1 MYQYDEL
8 DHQVVQNRVLQFRHQ
23 MERYLNGDISEEAF
37 LPLRLQNGLYVQKHA
52 PMLRVA
58 VPYGMLS
65 STQLRM
71 MAKICKDYDRNYC
84 HITTRQNVQFNW
96 VELTDVPDILDELES
111 AEMHAIQT
119 SGNCIRNTTS
129 DPLAGVVDDEVAD
142 PRPYCEI
149 IRQWSTLHP
158 EFAFLP
164 RKFKIAVIGAE
175 EDRASIRL
183 HDIGLRLVRS
193 DSGELGFNV
202 WAGGG
207 LGRTPMLGSLI
218 REFLPQTQLLGYLK
232 AILRVYNRY
241 GRRDNKYKARI
252 KILVSSLGT
261 EEFTRQ
267 VEQEFAR
274 NYAADPQLSDEE
286 IQYAQSFFTAPDY
299 ETFATDSDLP
309 VPISAPEA
317 YHRWLE
323 RNVRPHK
330 QHGYRIVTLSLKYF
344 GQAPGDITTGQLE
357 SIAELADRYSFGEV
371 RTTQQQNIV
380 LTDVKRTD
388 LFNLWHEINRLNL
401 ATPTVGTLVDTV
413 CCPGG
418 DFCNLANARSLSV
431 NAAIQQRF
439 EDLDRLYALGDLSL
453 RISGC
458 INACAHHHIANIGI
472 LGVDKNGQEFYQI
485 TLGGQTGKQSDI
497 GKVLGP
503 SLPHDKV
510 APAVE
515 RIIEVYVEAR
525 SSATETFTTTY
536 QRLGKAPFKERVYA
550 TGL

>member
-96 VELTDVPDILDELES
+96 VKLTDVPDILDELAS

-129 DPLAGVVDDEVAD
+129 DPLAGVVDDEEAD

>member
-96 VELTDVPDILDELES
+96 VKLTDVPDILDELAS

-431 NAAIQQRF
+431 NTAIQQRF
-439 EDLDRLYALGDLSL
+439 EDLGRLYALGDLSL

-525 SSATETFTTTY
+525 SSTTETFTTTY

>member
-71 MAKICKDYDRNYC
+71 MAKICKTYDRNYC
-84 HITTRQNVQFNW
+84 HITTRQNIQFNW
-96 VELTDVPDILDELES
+96 VELTDVPDILDELAS

-164 RKFKIAVIGAE
+164 RKFKIAVIGAQ

-183 HDIGLRLVRS
+183 HDIGLRVVRTE
-193 DSGELGFNV
+193 SGELGFNV

-252 KILVSSLGT
+252 KILVGSLGT

-267 VEQEFAR
+267 VELEFER
-274 NYAADPQLSDEE
+274 NYETDPQLSDEE
-286 IQYAQSFFTAPDY
+286 IRYAKSFFTAPDY
-299 ETFATDSDLP
+299 EAFETDSDLP

-317 YHRWLE
+317 HHRWLE

-344 GQAPGDITTGQLE
+344 GQAPGDITTEQLE
-357 SIAELADRYSFGEV
+357 RIAELADRYSFGEV

-380 LTDVKRTD
+380 LTDVKRAD
-388 LFNLWHEINRLNL
+388 LFNLWHEINHLNL
-401 ATPTVGTLVDTV
+401 ATPTVGTLIDTV

-418 DFCNLANARSLSV
+418 DFCNLANARSISV
-431 NAAIQQRF
+431 NKAIQQRF
-439 EDLDRLYALGDLSL
+439 EDLDKLYDLGDLSL

-472 LGVDKNGQEFYQI
+472 LGVDKYGQEFYQI
-485 TLGGQTGKQSDI
+485 TLGGQTGHRSEI

-510 APAVE
+510 APAIE
-515 RIIEVYVEAR
+515 RIIEVYVKER
-525 SSATETFTTTY
+525 SSAAETFTTTY
-536 QRLGKAPFKERVYA
+536 QRLGKAPFKEHVYA

>member
-71 MAKICKDYDRNYC
+71 MAKICRDYDRNYC
-84 HITTRQNVQFNW
+84 HITTRQNIQFNW
-96 VELTDVPDILDELES
+96 VELTDVPDILDELAS

-129 DPLAGVVDDEVAD
+129 DPLAGVVDDEVTD

-261 EEFTRQ
+261 EEFTHQ
-267 VEQEFAR
+267 VEQEFER
-274 NYAADPQLSDEE
+274 NYAADPQLSNEE
-286 IQYAQSFFTAPDY
+286 IQYAQSFFSAPDY
-299 ETFATDSDLP
+299 ETFEADSDLP
-309 VPISAPEA
+309 VPISAPES
-317 YHRWLE
+317 YHRWIE

-344 GQAPGDITTGQLE
+344 GQAPGDITTEQLE

-401 ATPTVGTLVDTV
+401 ATPTVGTLIDTV

-485 TLGGQTGKQSDI
+485 TLGGQTGRQSGI

-515 RIIEVYVEAR
+515 RIIEVYLEAR

>member
-96 VELTDVPDILDELES
+96 VELTDVPDILDELAS